1 MLQIQSALNS
11 FVNSKRL
18 WEKGVKWHQCF
29 RFLTLPS
36 HGGFFTTRDITEKT
50 IVGSHLGDRFVK
62 VCKTCGVEQI
72 LRLYNKKENSLNQ
85 TYKSRWFFVSVFCFT
100 LSFTVDIPTVFT
112 NCSPST
118 YFLLL
123 TSWPTYFPPASH
135 YGAKKETECPP
146 EGSKQR
152 NRQFF
157 LSPQG
162 CCIVGEDILL
172 TVGHHSS
179 FV

>member
-36 HGGFFTTRDITEKT
+36 HEGFFTTRDITEKT